1 LTSRNK
7 ILAKVILV
15 VLVSILLL
23 LFSGFSNNADSAFE
37 NIYTFIAGEKS
48 PDTNIVIIH
57 ISESDLERIGPWP
70 IKRSYYALLIKE
82 LTKQNVN
89 KIGLE
94 VFLSS
99 RMVTQTIYDKL
110 LRNEIAKS
118 GKVVLSSVVGKITES
133 KDKFFTDS
141 LSYPSPKLLDNSFL
155 SGHLN
160 YITDAGIKIPLIID
174 SRGELERAFA
184 YQLYDSGSNETAI
197 LINARSSWR
206 SFENY
211 RLIEFF
217 ELIRNNAAE
226 LKQLKDKT
234 VLIGMSDPIQFKLAE
249 NKSLYSIRLVVCSYS
264 SWISIVLS
272 NDAGKAGLYLF
283 IHTRNGPCYHF
294 CFIHWIELSLS
305 IFIFLCAVLFSGN
318 AGFSIFPS

>member
-234 VLIGMSDPIQFKLAE
+234 VLIGMSDPQFASTITTPFDNKLPGVALHAFVHSIQ
-249 NKSLYSIRLVVCSYS
+249 
-264 SWISIVLS
+264 
-272 NDAGKAGLYLF
+272 AGRKQ
-283 IHTRNGPCYHF
+283 
-294 CFIHWIELSLS
+294 
-305 IFIFLCAVLFSGN
+305 IFILYQACCLFLFFLD
-318 AGFSIFPS
+318 